1 MAKQEQINDPEKLV
15 RMWVHECERIYGD
28 RLVNATHLDTYR
40 AFVADITK
48 KSFPKAGTGMAKF
61 FQAKDPEPLVF
72 ANFVESLDDKK
83 YDQFPSLQ
91 MLSERLQFGL
101 REYNDVNAVMD
112 LVLFEDAM
120 KHVCKICRII
130 SNDSGHALLVGV
142 GGSGKQSLSKLASFI
157 SQYQTMS
164 IMISASY
171 NLNDLKVDQQKMYN
185 KAGMKDEG
193 IMFLFTEGQIT
204 NERFLVSIN
213 DLLSSG
219 EIADLYPAE
228 DMDNIVNAVRGAVK
242 SEGILDSKDNCIKFF
257 YDRCRKNLHMAIC
270 FSPVGDAFRNRA
282 KKFPALINNTVI
294 DFFHPWPYEALL
306 SVGARFLEE
315 VEMPTDEVRDAIV
328 KFMPYSFTVV
338 GQESEKIKV
347 EERRYIYTTPKS
359 FLELVK
365 LFKTMLSTKK
375 TYLESEKDKYE
386 IGVGKLQQTEEIVTQ
401 LEADL
406 KIQSV
411 EVEELKAEA
420 NKQAEVV
427 GAEKTI
433 VDAKAAEAEIE
444 SAAANKI

>member
-1 MAKQEQINDPEKLV
+1 
-15 RMWVHECERIYGD
+15 
-28 RLVNATHLDTYR
+28 
-40 AFVADITK
+40 
-48 KSFPKAGTGMAKF
+48 
-61 FQAKDPEPLVF
+61 
-72 ANFVESLDDKK
+72 
-83 YDQFPSLQ
+83 
-91 MLSERLQFGL
+91 
-101 REYNDVNAVMD
+101 
-112 LVLFEDAM
+112 
-120 KHVCKICRII
+120 
-130 SNDSGHALLVGV
+130 
-142 GGSGKQSLSKLASFI
+142 
-157 SQYQTMS
+157 
-164 IMISASY
+164 
-171 NLNDLKVDQQKMYN
+171 
-185 KAGMKDEG
+185 
-193 IMFLFTEGQIT
+193 
-204 NERFLVSIN
+204 
-213 DLLSSG
+213 
-219 EIADLYPAE
+219 
-228 DMDNIVNAVRGAVK
+228 
-242 SEGILDSKDNCIKFF
+242 
-257 YDRCRKNLHMAIC
+257 
-270 FSPVGDAFRNRA
+270 
-282 KKFPALINNTVI
+282 LINNTVI

-347 EERRYIYTTPKS
+347 EERRYIYTTPNT